1 MRRKPEVVVMAKLT
15 DEMKAVFAK
24 NKIFPVA
31 TASKAGVPNVAPIAF
46 VQIVAPDT
54 IWLGDN
60 YMVKTLANVKENP
73 KMAIYFWDPDTKK
86 CFQVKGTVEVKTSGP
101 DYDKV
106 KAMIKAKSD
115 KYPAKGLLVM
125 KITDTFECTPG
136 PAAGQKVS

>member
-1 MRRKPEVVVMAKLT
+1 MAKLT
-15 DEMKAVFAK
+15 DEMKTVFGK

-46 VQIVAPDT
+46 VQVVSDDT

-73 KMAIYFWDPDTKK
+73 WMAIEFWDPETKR
-86 CFQVKGTVEVKTSGP
+86 CFQVKGKVAVKTSGP

-106 KAMIKAKSD
+106 RAMIKAKNE
-115 KYPAKGLLVM
+115 KYPAKSLLVLS
-125 KITDTFECTPG
+125 ITEVFECTPG
-136 PAAGQKVS
+136 ASAGKKVS